1 MAQAMN
7 VIDYATLAVEDTAVT
22 LVDDASPVLPDSC
35 KRIFI
40 TCESGGCRWRADG
53 TAPAVDEGHILAK
66 DDSISFTSANYRSFL
81 ENIKFIA
88 AVALTASALKI
99 TYFD

>member
-7 VIDYATLAVEDTAVT
+7 ILDYATLAVSTAAVG
-22 LVDDASPVLPDSC
+22 LVASADPVLPAKC

-40 TCESGGCRWRADG
+40 TAETQAARWRADG
-53 TAPAVDEGHILAK
+53 TAPTSTEGHVLAK
-66 DDSISFTSANYRSFL
+66 DDSISFTGANYRQLL

-88 AVALTASALKI
+88 TASGDSALKI